1 MSSRRGPCNT
11 HHNLRKGLQGG
22 LELVGGREGVRKVHG
37 PGQDEQRRRDLLVQ
51 VQLQPLEV
59 GGGDPDSP
67 AGLIPPTFPVT
78 RARASGPGTSLFVLV
93 CVGEGRRRT
102 LVATTTAAPEWA
114 DPYVPRASSPGR
126 DPASSEGPIYR
137 CANAHCLPQS
147 RDTPQRGR
155 CANAHC
161 PPQSR
166 EQETLRSEAAGLI
179 KH

>member
-1 MSSRRGPCNT
+1 MNSGSLPDFQGCTLFTVFGMSET
-11 HHNLRKGLQGG
+11 QLAQ
-22 LELVGGREGVRKVHG
+22 LEVASHRDREI
-37 PGQDEQRRRDLLVQ
+37 DLLVQ

-126 DPASSEGPIYR
+126 DPASSEGPIYC
-137 CANAHCLPQS
+137 CANAHCPPQS